1 MDRDAFTAAFR
12 AHHAAV
18 LAYGLRRVDADTARE
33 VAAETFTVAWRRA
46 DAVPDDA
53 LPWLLATAR
62 RVLAN
67 EVRRRGR
74 AERLAGRL
82 RETTQAGGDAT
93 SGSGEPTA
101 DHAQQVVDANL
112 LRAALDRLGAR
123 DREVLLLVAWEGLD
137 HTGLATTLGCSAG
150 AARVRLHRARRRLAS
165 TLETPPSRAPHPPM
179 TQPITDQGPR

>member
-1 MDRDAFTAAFR
+1 MDRDAFTAVFR
-12 AHHAAV
+12 AHHGAV
-18 LAYGLRRVDADTARE
+18 LTYGLRRVDADTARE

-46 DAVPDDA
+46 DAVPDDP

-82 RETTQAGGDAT
+82 HEATLTGGDAAGGD
-93 SGSGEPTA
+93 GGPVR
-101 DHAQQVVDANL
+101 DHAQQVVGAAV
-112 LRAALDRLGAR
+112 LRAALDRLGER

-137 HTGLATTLGCSAG
+137 HAGLATTLGCSVG
-150 AARVRLHRARRRLAS
+150 AARVRLHRARRRLAGA
-165 TLETPPSRAPHPPM
+165 LETPPARAPHPPT
-179 TQPITDQGPR
+179 TQPITDRGPR